1 MRLDQEAG
9 EFVKFQQ
16 GFQCPDKPMTPDGKF
31 YIQVV
36 GDREVVL
43 VPKDH
48 PLLDDEPSADEATLE
63 RWAEELYAIR
73 IKIE

>member
-16 GFQCPDKPMTPDGKF
+16 GFQCPDN
-31 YIQVV
+31 
-36 GDREVVL
+36 
-43 VPKDH
+43 
-48 PLLDDEPSADEATLE
+48 ADEATLE

>member
-36 GDREVVL
+36 GDQEVVL
-43 VPKDH
+43 VPKGH
-48 PLLDDEPSADEATLE
+48 PLLDDEPSVDEATLE
-63 RWAEELYAIR
+63 RWAEELYETR
-73 IKIE
+73 ITI